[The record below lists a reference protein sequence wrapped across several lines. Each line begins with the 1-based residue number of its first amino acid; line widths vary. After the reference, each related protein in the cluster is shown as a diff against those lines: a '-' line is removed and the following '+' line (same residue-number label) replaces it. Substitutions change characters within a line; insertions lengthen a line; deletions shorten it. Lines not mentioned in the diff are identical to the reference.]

1 MFAPSLPLKILVN
14 YQIQCNLW
22 LHNVMH
28 CLFFFF
34 FFGLFIFFFFKLLS
48 QIFKEISGE
57 NRPA

>member
-28 CLFFFF
+28 CLFFFWS
-34 FFGLFIFFFFKLLS
+34 LYLFFFKLLS